1 MQRLVPEK
9 TRHERILKAYSRAM
23 RITRRGPLDEMSW
36 VARLSVWL
44 ELRVFHRT
52 SDVLRELW
60 RRRPSGEAVKIVLAV
75 VATAATVAK
84 LFQ

>member
-44 ELRVFHRT
+44 ELRAFHGT
-52 SDVLRELW
+52 SDLLRVLW
-60 RRRPSGEAVKIVLAV
+60 QRRPSAETVKIVLAV
-75 VATAATVAK
+75 IATVATVAK
-84 LFQ
+84 LLQ

>member
-23 RITRRGPLDEMSW
+23 RITKSGPLDEMSR

-44 ELRVFHRT
+44 ELRVFNRT
-52 SDVLRELW
+52 YDLARELW
-60 RRRPSGEAVKIVLAV
+60 RRRPSAETVKIVLAV
-75 VATAATVAK
+75 IATAATVAK